1 MSNCKFKVAL
11 TDQQRERVLLLVIG
25 GDEKAY
31 RVLYAKILLAADQ
44 NGPGVPMGNI
54 AGTVE
59 CHLNTVRRV
68 CQRFVEEGLEAALG
82 RKQREKPPTAPKLD
96 DHGVGALLGA
106 FYGQPPAGASRWTLH
121 TLANWLVE
129 NRVVDSIS
137 YETVRRVLKGVGI
150 ERCSEESGRF
160 L

>member
-1 MSNCKFKVAL
+1 MSKRKHEVAL
-11 TDQQRERVLLLVIG
+11 TDQERERVLLLVIR
-25 GDEKAY
+25 GDPKPY

-44 NGPGVPMGNI
+44 NGPGIRARDI
-54 AGTVE
+54 AVAVE
-59 CHLNTVRRV
+59 CHQNTVRRV
-68 CQRFVEEGLEAALG
+68 CQRYAEQGLEAALE

-96 DHGVGALLGA
+96 ERGMGALLSA
-106 FYGQPPAGASRWTLH
+106 FYGQPPAGSSRWTLH

-137 YETVRRVLKGVGI
+137 HETVRSVLKRFGI
-150 ERCSEESGRF
+150 GRCSEHSGRF